1 MTDVSV
7 GFRRPCWWPCS
18 ADGHQHGV
26 SIQISI
32 HLGKTFLRILSC
44 LRKIA
49 ATLSPSFEFAVAS
62 SLFALPSI
70 PRALPFLSSPQAC
83 GQETYTVKAARKR
96 PLRREAAT
104 WIFAYLPFFFS
115 GLYLLNG
122 FDFYFDLFW
131 MVWHWKPAI
140 TDLFWWSYPA
150 VWDPWILRS
159 SMLWW
164 AETETKHKAERER
177 LVNILFL
184 Y

>member
-62 SLFALPSI
+62 LFDLPSI
-70 PRALPFLSSPQAC
+70 PRTLPFLSSPQAC

-104 WIFAYLPFFFS
+104 WIFAYLPSFFS

-140 TDLFWWSYPA
+140 TEILVTYPV